1 MAPRWSILSRV
12 AVLNA
17 SAREVVFKIVYYGP
31 GLGGKTSSLQHLHA
45 ATRPE
50 HRGKMVSLAT
60 PGDRTLYFDFLPVRV
75 PDVRGLGVRL
85 QLFTVPG
92 QVYYDATRKLVLTG
106 VDAVVFVAD
115 SQRLRLE
122 ANLECLDN
130 LRVNLREHGRELEAL
145 PHVFQYNKRDLPE
158 VAPIEELERELNR
171 HGAPAF
177 PTVAT
182 TGEGIFEA
190 LEAIVRLTLRD
201 FERRAPAETTHEAP
215 ELTATEGG
223 IAEALRRVE
232 QPGATHEPTP
242 VPLPIHGGSG
252 AHALGLPSRAPG
264 EIAARA
270 LAGGP
275 ALGEAPSRDDELRAR
290 SLAAPPVEPMP
301 ALAAA
306 PSPSG
311 TAPVAF
317 SFGPLWTP
325 VERPLAEMAEA
336 ALAAGDLSAAVL
348 AADRLVTGALAAVAS
363 RLGSSGEAPRDPAVV
378 VLLLGLDGRRY
389 AEFRSLVR
397 EVRGG
402 RSVEARDALLAYA
415 FALEVRLARSF
426 A

>member
-1 MAPRWSILSRV
+1 V

-17 SAREVVFKIVYYGP
+17 PAREVVFKVVYYGP

-130 LRVNLREHGRELEAL
+130 LRANLRDHGRDLEAL

-158 VAPIEELERELNR
+158 AVPIEELDRELNQ

-177 PTVAT
+177 ATVAT

-190 LEAIVRLTLRD
+190 LEAIVRLTLRE
-201 FERRAPAETTHEAP
+201 FERRAPAETTHEAL
-215 ELTATEGG
+215 ELTAPEGG

-232 QPGATHEPTP
+232 EPDAIREPTP
-242 VPLPIHGGSG
+242 VPPPLRGGSG
-252 AHALGLPSRAPG
+252 AHALGLPARAPG
-264 EIAARA
+264 EVAARA

-275 ALGEAPSRDDELRAR
+275 ALGEAAPRDAG
-290 SLAAPPVEPMP
+290 SLAGSSTAPPVGEVP
-301 ALAAA
+301 APAAA
-306 PSPSG
+306 VSSG
-311 TAPVAF
+311 GPGSVAF
-317 SFGPLWTP
+317 GFGALWSP
-325 VERPLAEMAEA
+325 AERPLAAMAEA
-336 ALAAGDLSAAVL
+336 ALAAGDLPAAVL

-363 RLGSSGEAPRDPAVV
+363 RLGSSGDAPRDPAVV

-389 AEFRSLVR
+389 VEFRSLVR

-402 RSVEARDALLAYA
+402 RPVEARDALLAYA
-415 FALEVRLARSF
+415 FALEVRLARSP